1 MQPTSVLTLAQQ
13 PSVAHHFLADLRD
26 IDHQKDRKRFRDSMF
41 RLGEI
46 LAYEL
51 SKTLSYA
58 PKTTQTPLDTLET
71 SYLNNAPVLVAILRA
86 ALPLHQGMLNFLDE
100 ANCGFI
106 GAFRHNTGG
115 HEFDIQADYATLPPV
130 EGKQVIV
137 VDPMLAT
144 GRTIVQTIDLIEQQG
159 NPQHVHIA
167 AAIAS
172 PEGLAYV
179 EQHSTRPYSLWL
191 GAVDT
196 HLNQHYY
203 IVPGLGD
210 AGDLSYGPKL

>member
-1 MQPTSVLTLAQQ
+1 MQPTSVLTLAQH

-26 IDHQKDRKRFRDSMF
+26 VHQQTDRKQFRDSMF

-51 SKTLSYA
+51 SKSLPYA
-58 PKTTQTPLDTLET
+58 QKTIQTPLDSLEVN
-71 SYLNNAPVLVAILRA
+71 YLNNAPVLVAILRA
-86 ALPLHQGMLNFLDE
+86 ALPLHQGVLHFFDD
-100 ANCGFI
+100 ADCGFV
-106 GAFRHNTGG
+106 GAFRHSTEGN
-115 HEFDIQADYATLPPV
+115 EFDIQADYATLPPV
-130 EGKQVIV
+130 EGKPVIV

-144 GRTIVQTIDLIEQQG
+144 GQTIMRTVELIARQG
-159 NPQHVHIA
+159 TPQHVHIV

-172 PEGLAYV
+172 PEGLDYV
-179 EQHSTRPYSLWL
+179 QQHSTLPYSLWL

>member
-1 MQPTSVLTLAQQ
+1 
-13 PSVAHHFLADLRD
+13 
-26 IDHQKDRKRFRDSMF
+26 MF

-51 SKTLSYA
+51 SKSLPYKQ
-58 PKTTQTPLDTLET
+58 KTIQTPLDRLEIN
-71 SYLNNAPVLVAILRA
+71 YFNEAPILIAILRA
-86 ALPLHQGMLNFLDE
+86 ALPLHQGMLSFFDE
-100 ANCGFI
+100 ADCGFI
-106 GAFRHNTGG
+106 GAFRHSTGG

-130 EGKQVIV
+130 EGKPVII

-144 GRTIVQTIDLIEQQG
+144 GQTMMRTVDLIARQG
-159 NPQHVHIA
+159 TPQHVHVV

-179 EQHSTRPYSLWL
+179 EQHSTLPYSLWL